1 MTLDFLEGTIFEQ
14 GPEFWA
20 IMILFSLIMIEF
32 FDLGPSRFSSLL
44 ERGKKKGRKGLGAR
58 PRKGR
63 LGVAKHASKAFTK
76 GFRKSIQKI
85 FFVEK
90 DHALLYLW
98 ESKAEVNLRP
108 RPSIPV
114 GAKTRSFPDSK
125 DFDNYVMAF
134 GEEANITVL
143 NQLRTLWS
151 VKDRS
156 RVDHIVLYMSHEP
169 PLYDVQAIA
178 EMLQGYRRPTRQVD
192 VSLLYRGLRRGEQAR
207 EVDGELEEKEEYL
220 IREGINLDKIK
231 IE

>member
-32 FDLGPSRFSSLL
+32 FELGPSRFSSLL

-58 PRKGR
+58 KGR
-63 LGVAKHASKAFTK
+63 LGVAKHASKAF
-76 GFRKSIQKI
+76 RKSIQKI
-85 FFVEK
+85 FFGEK

-98 ESKAEVNLRP
+98 ESKAGVNLRP

-114 GAKTRSFPDSK
+114 GAETRSFPDSK
-125 DFDNYVMAF
+125 DFDNYVMAL

-143 NQLRTLWS
+143 TQLPTLWS

-156 RVDHIVLYMSHEP
+156 SVDHIVLYMSREP
-169 PLYDVQAIA
+169 SLYDVQAIA
-178 EMLQGYRRPTRQVD
+178 DMLQGYRRPTRQVD